1 MEGLNQLPVSGLAS
15 QLPAY
20 TGNARKALDL
30 LGSGVQPVQVAA
42 AIGVSEGYISQLLA
56 DEQFQLAVA
65 QKRYDSLL
73 AASERDASYDA
84 IEDELLQKLKTSLAF
99 MTKTGEILAAIK
111 VINGAKRRGASSTV
125 GASSQSQVV
134 QLVLPAGVRARFA
147 QDAQGQVVEVQTD
160 TGSHSLLTATSSGV
174 KQLLAAQKQAA
185 LASQLTS
192 QLPASQLPASQIAGG
207 ASYEQKPTIE
217 SSSAADA

>member
-1 MEGLNQLPVSGLAS
+1 MEGLN

-42 AIGVSEGYISQLLA
+42 AIGVSEGYISQLLS

-73 AASERDASYDA
+73 AASARDASYDA

-111 VINGAKRRGASSTV
+111 VINGAKRRGATSAV
-125 GASSQSQVV
+125 GAQANSQVV

-174 KQLLAAQKQAA
+174 KQLLAAQK
-185 LASQLTS
+185 SQLVS
-192 QLPASQLPASQIAGG
+192 QLVGG
-207 ASYEQKPTIE
+207 ASYEQKPAIE
-217 SSSAADA
+217 SSSAEAS

>member
-1 MEGLNQLPVSGLAS
+1 MEVNNAQLPAS

-42 AIGVSEGYISQLLA
+42 AIGVSEGYISQLLS

-73 AASERDASYDA
+73 AASARDASYDA

-111 VINGAKRRGASSTV
+111 VINGAKRRGATSAV
-125 GASSQSQVV
+125 GAQANSQVV

-174 KQLLAAQKQAA
+174 KQLLAAQKSQ
-185 LASQLTS
+185 LASQLV
-192 QLPASQLPASQIAGG
+192 GG
-207 ASYEQKPTIE
+207 ASYEQKPAIE
-217 SSSAADA
+217 SSSAEAS

>member
-1 MEGLNQLPVSGLAS
+1 MEVNNAQLQAS

-42 AIGVSEGYISQLLA
+42 AIGVSESYISQLLS

-111 VINGAKRRGASSTV
+111 VINGAKRRGATSAV
-125 GASSQSQVV
+125 GAQANSQVV

-147 QDAQGQVVEVQTD
+147 QDAQGQVVEIQTD
-160 TGSHSLLTATSSGV
+160 SGSHSLLTATSSGV
-174 KQLLAAQKQAA
+174 KQLLAAQKSQ
-185 LASQLTS
+185 LASQLV
-192 QLPASQLPASQIAGG
+192 GG
-207 ASYEQKPTIE
+207 ASYEQKPAIE
-217 SSSAADA
+217 SSSAEAS

>member
-15 QLPAY
+15 QLPASTPASTPAY
-20 TGNARKALDL
+20 TGNVRKALDL

-42 AIGVSEGYISQLLA
+42 AIGVSESYISQLLA

-84 IEDELLQKLKTSLAF
+84 IEDELLQKLKISLAF

-174 KQLLAAQKQAA
+174 KQLLAVQKQAA
-185 LASQLTS
+185 LANL
-192 QLPASQLPASQIAGG
+192 GG
-207 ASYEQKPTIE
+207 ASYEQKSAIE

>member
-1 MEGLNQLPVSGLAS
+1 MELVNTQAS
-15 QLPAY
+15 QLPVY
-20 TGNARKALDL
+20 TGNAKKALDL

-42 AIGVSEGYISQLLA
+42 AVGVSESYISQLLA

-73 AASERDASYDA
+73 AASARDSSYDD
-84 IEDELLQKLKTSLAF
+84 IEDELLQKLKTGLAF

-111 VINGAKRRGASSTV
+111 IVNGAKRRGASSTV
-125 GASSQSQVV
+125 GASSGNQIV

-147 QDAQGQVVEVQTD
+147 QDAQGQVVEVETS

-185 LASQLTS
+185 AAMLEGVS
-192 QLPASQLPASQIAGG
+192 
-207 ASYEQKPTIE
+207 SYEQE
-217 SSSAADA
+217 SVSSYSSKAAN

>member
-1 MEGLNQLPVSGLAS
+1 MENTNNN

-42 AIGVSEGYISQLLA
+42 AIGVSESYISQLLA

-174 KQLLAAQKQAA
+174 KQLLAAQKSQI
-185 LASQLTS
+185 ASQLV
-192 QLPASQLPASQIAGG
+192 GG

>member
-1 MEGLNQLPVSGLAS
+1 MITMEGLN

-42 AIGVSEGYISQLLA
+42 AIGVSESYISQLLA

-84 IEDELLQKLKTSLAF
+84 IEDELLQKLKTGLAF

-111 VINGAKRRGASSTV
+111 VINGAKRRGATSAV
-125 GASSQSQVV
+125 GAQANSQVV

-147 QDAQGQVVEVQTD
+147 QDAQGQVVEIQTD

-174 KQLLAAQKQAA
+174 KQLLAAQK
-185 LASQLTS
+185 SQLVS
-192 QLPASQLPASQIAGG
+192 QLVGG
-207 ASYEQKPTIE
+207 ASYEQKPAIE
-217 SSSAADA
+217 SSSAEAS

>member
-1 MEGLNQLPVSGLAS
+1 MEVSN

-42 AIGVSEGYISQLLA
+42 AIGVSEGYISQLLS

-65 QKRYDSLL
+65 QQRYDSLL
-73 AASERDASYDA
+73 AASARDASYDA

-125 GASSQSQVV
+125 GANSQSQVV

-174 KQLLAAQKQAA
+174 KQLLAAQKSQ
-185 LASQLTS
+185 LASQLM
-192 QLPASQLPASQIAGG
+192 GG

-217 SSSAADA
+217 SSATADA

>member
-1 MEGLNQLPVSGLAS
+1 MEVNNNAQ
-15 QLPAY
+15 PAY

-42 AIGVSEGYISQLLA
+42 AIGVSEGYISQLLS

-73 AASERDASYDA
+73 AASARDASYDT

-111 VINGAKRRGASSTV
+111 VINGAKRRGATSTV

-147 QDAQGQVVEVQTD
+147 QDAQGQVVEVQTS

-174 KQLLAAQKQAA
+174 KQLLAAQKSQ
-185 LASQLTS
+185 LASQLV
-192 QLPASQLPASQIAGG
+192 GG
-207 ASYEQKPTIE
+207 ASYEQKPAIE
-217 SSSAADA
+217 SSSAEAS

>member
-1 MEGLNQLPVSGLAS
+1 MEGLN

-42 AIGVSEGYISQLLA
+42 AIGVSEGYISQLLS

-73 AASERDASYDA
+73 AASARDASYDA

-111 VINGAKRRGASSTV
+111 VINGAKRRGASSAV
-125 GASSQSQVV
+125 GAQANSQVV

-147 QDAQGQVVEVQTD
+147 QDAQGQVVEVQTGS
-160 TGSHSLLTATSSGV
+160 GSHSLLTATSSGV
-174 KQLLAAQKQAA
+174 KQLLAAQK
-185 LASQLTS
+185 SQLVS
-192 QLPASQLPASQIAGG
+192 QLVGG
-207 ASYEQKPTIE
+207 ASYEQKPAIE
-217 SSSAADA
+217 SSSAEAS

>member
-1 MEGLNQLPVSGLAS
+1 MEGLN

-42 AIGVSEGYISQLLA
+42 AIGVSEGYISQLLS

-73 AASERDASYDA
+73 AASARDASYDA

-111 VINGAKRRGASSTV
+111 VINGAKRRGASSAV
-125 GASSQSQVV
+125 GAQANSQVV

-174 KQLLAAQKQAA
+174 KQLLAAQK
-185 LASQLTS
+185 SQLVS
-192 QLPASQLPASQIAGG
+192 QLVGG
-207 ASYEQKPTIE
+207 ASYEQKPAIE
-217 SSSAADA
+217 SSSAEAS